1 MSVAHR
7 LDKLR
12 QFMDQNQ
19 LSAVVVTD
27 PDNQFYYS
35 GFKAL
40 IYSRPI
46 YYVVT
51 KDQTS
56 LVLPGLE
63 ETHAKEESNVDNVIV
78 YYEHPEKADLGKDA
92 NHTLAKLLDSIKGP
106 KRVGVEFHATPIKL
120 EKALRESNWDLT
132 DTSGQIYE
140 QRAIKDEQELT
151 MMREAGRLVSLALE
165 ESLATAYEGITE
177 LEIDNKGNFALMQE
191 IAQVH
196 PNAVVSL
203 IVMSPSGLERSIMP
217 HVFSNTRKFQ
227 QGDVVIHSRQV
238 ALNGYRAE
246 CERTFFIGEPTPIQ
260 RNAFQVS
267 VDAQFAALEVIKA
280 GQSMKEVDW
289 AARRIIQQ
297 AGFGEYSIHRVGHS
311 IGLSAHEPPF
321 LRFDEDRLLE
331 EGMAFSIEPGIYIP
345 GIGGYRHSDTI
356 VVTKDGYELITEY
369 PRAVD
374 DLIFK
379 L

>member
-7 LDKLR
+7 LDKLH
-12 QFMDQNQ
+12 QFMDQNH

-51 KDQTS
+51 QDQTF
-56 LVLPGLE
+56 LVIPGLE
-63 ETHAKEESNVDNVIV
+63 ETHAKEESNVDEVVV
-78 YYEHPEKADLGKDA
+78 YYEHPEREASGKDA
-92 NHTLAKLLDSIKGP
+92 NLALVQLLDSIKGP
-106 KRVGVEFHATPIKL
+106 KRIGVEFHATPIKL
-120 EKALRESNWDLT
+120 EKALREENWDLI
-132 DTSGQIYE
+132 DTSAQIFQ
-140 QRAIKDEQELT
+140 QRAVKDEQELT
-151 MMREAGRLVSLALE
+151 IMREAGRLVSLALE
-165 ESLATAYEGITE
+165 ESLSVSCEGITE

-217 HVFSNTRKFQ
+217 HVFSNTRKFKK
-227 QGDVVIHSRQV
+227 GDVVIHSRQV

-246 CERTFFIGEPTPIQ
+246 CERTFFIGDPTPEQ
-260 RNAFQVS
+260 RKAFQVS
-267 VDAQFAALEVIKA
+267 VDAQLAALEAIKA
-280 GQSMKEVDW
+280 GVSMKEVDW
-289 AARRIIQQ
+289 AARRIIQE
-297 AGFGEYSIHRVGHS
+297 AGFGDYSIHRTGHS

-321 LRFDEDRLLE
+321 LRFDEDHLLE
-331 EGMAFSIEPGIYIP
+331 EGMVFSIEPGIYIP
-345 GIGGYRHSDTI
+345 GLGGYRHSDTVI
-356 VVTKDGYELITEY
+356 VTKDGYELITEY

-374 DLIFK
+374 ELIF
-379 L
+379 